1 MAEEKRQGMVPVPKS
16 ERRHEPN
23 ARVVGVADPT
33 HRINV
38 TVYLRK
44 SSKAKA
50 APALKELE
58 TQLPRDRKY
67 LSEAEV
73 EAAFGADPD
82 DIAKVESFAKDF
94 GLVVLETH
102 RARRSVL
109 LSGTVS
115 QFSAAFGAELK
126 QYETPT
132 GNYRGREGLLRVPAG
147 LDGIVEA
154 VFGLDDRPFGRP
166 HARRPKT
173 PRSVPGD
180 GLPDNTYFPP
190 EVAQVYNYPTE
201 FDGTGECIGIFV
213 FNDQGGGYSL
223 QALQK
228 YFGQILV
235 PPVALPQ
242 IVNVVVHGQGN
253 DPHFVPPDQQENSL
267 DVSVEVMLD
276 MQVAGSVAPGVKIAM
291 YFTQFTKQGWVDAIT
306 RAVHDTTNNP
316 SVLSISYGNPEDDS
330 QGLFPTEDMVQIIS
344 GAFETAKAKG
354 ITICVSS
361 GDNGSTDGD
370 PDGNPHLD
378 FPASSPNV
386 LGCGGTKL
394 ESSNG
399 VRTSET
405 VWNDDE
411 AGGGVNGASGGGFST
426 IFPIPDYQQ
435 TAGIPSPNNMRG
447 VPDVSGLADPETGVQ
462 VADVRGNL
470 DKSLPVG
477 GTSATAPLWA
487 ALIARINQGL
497 GARVGFLNQLL
508 YTQFAQ
514 GVLFDV
520 TSGDNGAFQAGPGWD
535 ACTGLGSPDG
545 RKLFAALQG
554 GNVAQSTT
562 AADQHVLEP
571 SAQSR

>member
-1 MAEEKRQGMVPVPKS
+1 MPEQRKNMVSVPGTERQAAKD
-16 ERRHEPN
+16 
-23 ARVVGVADPT
+23 AQIVGAADPE
-33 HRINV
+33 HRIQV
-38 TVYLRK
+38 TVYLRR
-44 SSKAKA
+44 SPKA
-50 APALKELE
+50 ALAPSLKALE
-58 TQLPRDRKY
+58 TALPKDRKY
-67 LSEAEV
+67 LNDAEV
-73 EAAFGADPD
+73 EATYGADPD
-82 DIAKVESFAKDF
+82 DLAKVEAFAKAH
-94 GLVVLETH
+94 GIVVLESH

-109 LSGTVS
+109 LSGTVA
-115 QFSAAFGAELK
+115 QFNEAFGVEMK
-126 QYETPT
+126 QYEMPS
-132 GNYRGREGLLRVPAG
+132 GHYRGREGLVQVPSDLA
-147 LDGIVEA
+147 GIVEA
-154 VFGLDDRPFGRP
+154 VFGLDDRPFGSP
-166 HARRPKT
+166 HAHRTKK
-173 PRSVPGD
+173 PRAVTGD

-190 EVAQVYNYPTE
+190 ELARVYNFPSE

-223 QALQK
+223 QALKK
-228 YFGQILV
+228 YFGHLLV
-235 PPVALPQ
+235 PPVKLPQ

-253 DPHFVPPDQQENSL
+253 DPHFVPPDQQRNSP

-276 MQVAGSVAPGVKIAM
+276 LQVAGSVAPGAKIVM
-291 YFTQFTKQGWVDAIT
+291 YFTQFTKQGWVDAIS

-330 QGLFPTEDMVQIIS
+330 QGLFPTPDLVKTIS
-344 GAFETAKAKG
+344 DTFETAKAKG

-370 PDGNPHLD
+370 EDGNPHVD

-386 LGCGGTKL
+386 LGCGGTHL

-405 VWNDDE
+405 VWNNDE
-411 AGGGVNGASGGGFST
+411 ANDGVNGASGGGFST

-435 TAGIPSPNNMRG
+435 AAGIPSPNGMRG

-470 DKSLPVG
+470 DVRFPTG

-508 YTQFAQ
+508 YTKFAQ

-520 TSGDNGAFQAGPGWD
+520 TVGDNGDFQAGPGWD

-545 RKLFAALQG
+545 RKLFNALQG
-554 GNVAQSTT
+554 GAVS
-562 AADQHVLEP
+562 
-571 SAQSR
+571 

>member
-1 MAEEKRQGMVPVPKS
+1 MADKQENLVNGPRT
-16 ERRHEPN
+16 ERWAARD
-23 ARVVGVADPT
+23 ARVIGVADQD
-33 HRINV
+33 HRIQV
-38 TVYLRK
+38 TVYIRRNPN
-44 SSKAKA
+44 SGPPPS
-50 APALKELE
+50 LKTLE
-58 TQLPRDRKY
+58 TALPKDRKY

-73 EAAFGADPD
+73 EAVYGADPA
-82 DIAKVESFAKDF
+82 DIAKVEAFAKAN
-94 GLVVLETH
+94 GLIVLETH
-102 RARRSVL
+102 LARRSVL

-115 QFSAAFGAELK
+115 QFSAAFGVELK

-132 GNYRGREGLLRVPAG
+132 GNYRGREGLLRVPAE

-154 VFGLDDRPFGRP
+154 VFGLDDRPIGSP

-173 PRSVPGD
+173 PRAVPGD

-190 EVAQVYNYPTE
+190 ELAQVYNYPSE
-201 FDGTGECIGIFV
+201 FNGTGECIGIFV
-213 FNDQGGGYSL
+213 FNDQGGGYSM

-235 PPVALPQ
+235 PPVPLPQ

-253 DPHFVPPDQQENSL
+253 DPHFVPPDVQDSP

-276 MQVAGSVAPGVKIAM
+276 MQVAGSVAPGAKIVM
-291 YFTQFTKQGWVDAIT
+291 YFTEFTQPGWVDAIK

-330 QGLFPTEDMVQIIS
+330 QGFFPTEDMVKIIS
-344 GAFETAKAKG
+344 DAFETAKAKG

-370 PDGNPHLD
+370 PDGNSHVD

-394 ESSNG
+394 MSSNG
-399 VRTSET
+399 ARTSET

-411 AGGGVNGASGGGFST
+411 AGGGVQGASGGGFST

-435 TAGIPSPNNMRG
+435 TAGISSPNSMRG
-447 VPDVSGLADPETGVQ
+447 VPDVSGLADPATGVQ

-470 DKSLPVG
+470 DKRFPVG

-487 ALIARINQGL
+487 ALIARLNQGL

-535 ACTGLGSPDG
+535 PCTGLGSPDG
-545 RKLFAALQG
+545 RKLLAALQG
-554 GNVAQSTT
+554 GTVAQSTT
-562 AADQHVLEP
+562 PVPSQAALQP
-571 SAQSR
+571 SA